1 MALIVFY
8 TEINQT
14 LKRVSVIMA
23 SKIIKRNKK
32 KNKKK
37 ANSKLPMFCAVR
49 QVAICTYKHCAVY
62 ILPG

>member
-1 MALIVFY
+1 MALTVFY

-32 KNKKK
+32 IRK
-37 ANSKLPMFCAVR
+37 R
-49 QVAICTYKHCAVY
+49 QIQNYPCFVQ
-62 ILPG
+62 